1 MLLESNEATA
11 VRRLKN
17 PSNLC
22 LRSCL
27 QRKTRERRSGFPA
40 VRFTR
45 SCMCCMYFPKG
56 DVPACSLLK
65 TIINHTPRATDGP
78 EKDQVQQR
86 KREYCREDEHMVQEG
101 IGRLVRDD

>member
-1 MLLESNEATA
+1 MLLESNEANA
-11 VRRLKN
+11 VRRLKKH
-17 PSNLC
+17 SNLC

-40 VRFTR
+40 VRLTAACVACTFLKA
-45 SCMCCMYFPKG
+45 MYLHAHSSKP
-56 DVPACSLLK
+56 SSI
-65 TIINHTPRATDGP
+65 TTPRATDGP